1 VSRNP
6 TGASGA
12 EPLDEATRAKLVAL
26 AGGANF
32 RASFPELS
40 EASLARALTGK
51 SVRPAT
57 RALIRLGLERLAK
70 QKGAGKTCCRWHA
83 GGGAP
88 GPCMIA
94 SPREIAEA
102 TGASKEKPKRYEL
115 SGDVECSRCKASIA
129 NGHDGLCAACRL
141 AYPFGPSDLGVGT
154 TQPVC
159 PRCLDLVPGTPGG
172 TPEEPHPGPFTEDL
186 CAACHKAIDA
196 SLEPEERA
204 EARRVRAARE
214 KAVKP

>member
-1 VSRNP
+1 MRDTTSAPLLAEDLRALRAMAETGDGILVADFDVSEGTMIR
-6 TGASGA
+6 
-12 EPLDEATRAKLVAL
+12 AL
-26 AGGANF
+26 AGKAVK
-32 RASFPELS
+32 AVT
-40 EASLARALTGK
+40 AR
-51 SVRPAT
+51 R
-57 RALIRLGLERLAK
+57 IRLGLERLAK
-70 QKGAGKTCCRWHA
+70 QKGASKTCCRWHA

-102 TGASKEKPKRYEL
+102 TGASAL
-115 SGDVECSRCKASIA
+115 V
-129 NGHDGLCAACRL
+129 CA
-141 AYPFGPSDLGVGT
+141 
-154 TQPVC
+154 PVC
-159 PRCLDLVPGTPGG
+159 PRCLDLTPGTPGG
-172 TPEEPHPGPFTEDL
+172 EPETPHPGPFTEDL